1 MRLPSIPSA
10 SAAVPSSSAPA
21 ARPVVFD
28 LRSLPPQLAASPA
41 IREHAGRDLFISS
54 AWISTETARGLN
66 ERQQR
71 VLRDLIAHFR
81 TGSLDL
87 NEEFGPGSML
97 LHFNNAELGPCEAA
111 CGLNEQ
117 GEVQSIVIRPQGRPE
132 ILRLNK
138 APLQEAA
145 SAAASSSGKARQRQL
160 QREMEAVIRQRLEK
174 KGLSSQ
180 QLDKIKKNGSA
191 KALQAVDDNWDAL
204 QKLGL
209 TKDDIVKIAANRGG
223 ALALE
228 AVIENWGKLTTLEW
242 VDQDNKK
249 DKLSKD
255 DIVKIAAN
263 SSGALALKAVIKNW
277 GKLTTLE
284 GGDKDNKKDK
294 LSKDDIVKIA
304 GNDGGAQAQQ
314 AVLENWDALQKL
326 GLSKDD
332 IVKIAANDG
341 GAQALKAVLKN
352 WDALQ
357 ELGYSKDAIVKIAA
371 NIGGARSL
379 KTIAQKQSTSE
390 DNVEIAGSSS
400 STPASQA
407 NITDKLKDLGLEEK
421 HIVKIASNSGGMHA
435 LQAVLKH
442 WDALQKLG
450 LTKDDIVNIAGN
462 RGGAQALQTII
473 ENWDALQS
481 LGLTKDDIVKIAA
494 NGGGAQALK
503 AVLENW
509 PKLTR
514 LEWVD
519 QDNKKDKLSKDDIVH
534 IASKAGAKKMLE
546 AIASRESWQDLL
558 SRQELV
564 RLTSPCRSASSALDW
579 YLTYHA
585 RLLQSGVPKQKIITA
600 AISLQSGHKK
610 KVLEQA
616 GVEAEPASRRKRGTA
631 PTAVPAKRIK
641 TETPEIPQ
649 SFPSNFPAPTRDLE
663 IERINTVQA
672 LHTPVTVY
680 PMIDL
685 TDQNGTAIEM
695 SVLRVRHTD
704 QAQLVT
710 GKQTY
715 DAALDRMFPIRDPAN
730 PAQVHPDYA
739 DADKP
744 MQCAEGVRLLGV
756 QFLKNGAK
764 TTKFSSR
771 PKMREM
777 DEKALWD
784 MLHTHFGSD
793 HLYPS
798 RRGFNAKKTFIDA
811 LLASCRQE
819 MQACIKGEAPPSVQ
833 RVQVVEVTAEH
844 CDSPTEAGALQ
855 GQYGGVLVDYA
866 KEQQPSLRNGRIV
879 CLFAGAPLSTEE
891 ARDAY
896 FAQLGQEVADQA
908 QHDYSARVRQHGT
921 RKKHVDWAPY
931 GGGNMAQYFNSSF
944 NTDGE
949 VDPERC
955 NACFMPVTFKLQDKE
970 GKERTETML
979 AVIQYRPIEP
989 GKQIKLDYGEKY
1001 KLAQEAPTP

>member
-1 MRLPSIPSA
+1 
-10 SAAVPSSSAPA
+10 
-21 ARPVVFD
+21 
-28 LRSLPPQLAASPA
+28 
-41 IREHAGRDLFISS
+41 
-54 AWISTETARGLN
+54 
-66 ERQQR
+66 
-71 VLRDLIAHFR
+71 
-81 TGSLDL
+81 
-87 NEEFGPGSML
+87 
-97 LHFNNAELGPCEAA
+97 
-111 CGLNEQ
+111 
-117 GEVQSIVIRPQGRPE
+117 
-132 ILRLNK
+132 
-138 APLQEAA
+138 
-145 SAAASSSGKARQRQL
+145 
-160 QREMEAVIRQRLEK
+160 
-174 KGLSSQ
+174 
-180 QLDKIKKNGSA
+180 
-191 KALQAVDDNWDAL
+191 
-204 QKLGL
+204 
-209 TKDDIVKIAANRGG
+209 
-223 ALALE
+223 
-228 AVIENWGKLTTLEW
+228 LEW

-263 SSGALALKAVIKNW
+263 SSGALALKAVIKNWGKLTTLEGGDKDNKKDKLSKDDIVKIAANNGSALALEGVIENW

-341 GAQALKAVLKN
+341 GAQALKAVIKNWDALQELGLSKDDIVKIAANDGGAQALQAVIEN

-379 KTIAQKQSTSE
+379 KTIAQKPSTSE